1 MDSTGIIQFFLI
13 LLTIITMTGFAAI
26 TYYLAEISPALRMAG
41 PPQVPLP
48 PAGTASPASKEPSI
62 EPPLKPG
69 VMGSLEE
76 ALGLISR
83 KYSLESITLATADG
97 LLIASTKPGSEDE
110 AARYSH
116 LYTQGKLRGE
126 NGIELLGMSHRGET
140 VIAITR
146 SSAPISDDQRDALE
160 KDIQNTLQHWV

>member
-26 TYYLAEISPALRMAG
+26 TYYLAEISRALRMAG
-41 PPQVPLP
+41 PQQVPLP
-48 PAGTASPASKEPSI
+48 PAETLSPASKEPTI
-62 EPPLKPG
+62 EPG
-69 VMGSLEE
+69 AMGSLEE
-76 ALGLISR
+76 AFGAIGR
-83 KYSLESITLATADG
+83 KYGLESVTLATADG

-116 LYTQGKLRGE
+116 LYLQGKLRGE

-146 SSAPISDDQRDALE
+146 SSAPLSDDQRNALE

>member
-13 LLTIITMTGFAAI
+13 LLTIITTIGFAAI
-26 TYYLAEISPALRMAG
+26 TYYLAEISRVLNMAG
-41 PPQVPLP
+41 SPQVPLP
-48 PAGTASPASKEPSI
+48 PAETLSPARKEPLI
-62 EPPLKPG
+62 EPG
-69 VMGSLEE
+69 AMGSLEE

-83 KYSLESITLATADG
+83 KYGLESITLATTDG
-97 LLIASTKPGSEDE
+97 LLIASTKPGSEDD

-116 LYTQGKLRGE
+116 LYLQGKLRGE

-146 SSAPISDDQRDALE
+146 SSAPLSDDQRNALE